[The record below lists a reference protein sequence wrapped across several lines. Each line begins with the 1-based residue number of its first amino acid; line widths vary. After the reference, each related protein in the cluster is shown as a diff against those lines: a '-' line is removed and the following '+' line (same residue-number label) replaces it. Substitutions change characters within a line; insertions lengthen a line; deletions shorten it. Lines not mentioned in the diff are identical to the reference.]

1 LFTWPDGIA
10 ESGRRTAYNSYFI
23 SSRDNPSVPGSN
35 LDTLPVKDWEEIGQ
49 SINGGTL
56 LANKLRCTF
65 IFCLAGLA
73 CASFSPAAR
82 AQQLEAQQLEQRPQQ
97 AQPSDSQSQGETP
110 DSSVPKFDPESG
122 GTNDRLFWTLPNFSS
137 LEHARNIPPLSTGQK
152 FKLVARGSF
161 DPVEFPFYAFLA
173 GMSQAQNSES
183 GYGQGAVGYGKRF
196 ASNFAD
202 GTSENFFVQAI
213 FPSIFRQDPRYYQ
226 DGKGTFWRR
235 AGYAVSR
242 TAVTRTDS
250 GRMEVNIS
258 EFAGAAAAAA
268 LSNTYHPQSDRNLP
282 SNVQTWATM
291 MGWDTVSNML
301 KEFWPDIRRKVHQ
314 RKG

>member
-1 LFTWPDGIA
+1 M
-10 ESGRRTAYNSYFI
+10 
-23 SSRDNPSVPGSN
+23 
-35 LDTLPVKDWEEIGQ
+35 
-49 SINGGTL
+49 
-56 LANKLRCTF
+56 ANKLRSTL
-65 IFCLAGLA
+65 ILCLAGLA
-73 CASFSPAAR
+73 CALFSIAAR
-82 AQQLEAQQLEQRPQQ
+82 AQELEQRPPEQQ
-97 AQPSDSQSQGETP
+97 SNGQSEGQSP
-110 DSSVPKFDPESG
+110 DTSAPKFDPESG

-137 LEHARNIPPLSTGQK
+137 LEHVRNIPPLSNGQK

-161 DPVEFPFYAFLA
+161 DPVEFPFYACLA

-183 GYGQGAVGYGKRF
+183 GYGQGAVGYAKRF
-196 ASNFAD
+196 GSNFAD

-213 FPSIFRQDPRYYQ
+213 FPSLFRQDPRYYQ
-226 DGKGTFWRR
+226 DGKGSFWRR

-250 GRMEVNIS
+250 GSMGFNIS
-258 EFAGAAAAAA
+258 EVAGAAVAAA
-268 LSNTYHPQSDRNLP
+268 LSNTYHPASDRNVP
-282 SNVQTWATM
+282 NTVQTWATM